1 MMTKKVIVKKL
12 SSIFSFGEVNVLCT
26 DKTGTITEGKIK
38 VLKVLN
44 LAGEEDQQVSQWA
57 YLNAGFQQGFKNP
70 IDEAILQLKQSTTG
84 YNKKD
89 EIPYDFIR
97 KRLSVLVEKD
107 GTLTMVT
114 KGAVDPIIA
123 ACSTCETPNG
133 KTALTPEK
141 ISELQEKF
149 RSYSEQ
155 GCRVIAVSRKVM
167 TRASIKK
174 EDEQEMTLMGFLL
187 LADPLKESAAASL
200 DKLKALGVDTKIITG
215 DNQYIARYTAIQ
227 VGLSSPVILTGSQI
241 NDMSPEA
248 FTQQVLLAD
257 VFAEA
262 EPHQKERIIKT
273 LQRAG
278 KTVAYMGDGINDVSA
293 IHAADVGI
301 SVNDAVD
308 VAKEKA
314 DFVLLE
320 KDLSVLTDGIVEG
333 RRSFTNSMKY
343 ILINTGATFG
353 NMFSVAGASLLL
365 PFLPMLPKQILLT
378 NFLTDFPYLA
388 VASDNVDEEALRRPG
403 EWNMKTLRN
412 FMIVFGI
419 HSSLFD
425 FITFFSLYHYLG
437 LKDTSFQTG
446 WFLESVLT
454 ELFILFIIRTRKSFV
469 KSKPGKTLLLTTALA
484 LLITV
489 WLPFSPFK
497 NLLGLGLAHTQ
508 EVNIILC
515 ILAAY
520 ILTADLLKIVFFR
533 LNAIKK

>member
-1 MMTKKVIVKKL
+1 M
-12 SSIFSFGEVNVLCT
+12 
-26 DKTGTITEGKIK
+26 
-38 VLKVLN
+38 
-44 LAGEEDQQVSQWA
+44 
-57 YLNAGFQQGFKNP
+57 
-70 IDEAILQLKQSTTG
+70 
-84 YNKKD
+84 
-89 EIPYDFIR
+89 
-97 KRLSVLVEKD
+97 
-107 GTLTMVT
+107 
-114 KGAVDPIIA
+114 
-123 ACSTCETPNG
+123 
-133 KTALTPEK
+133 
-141 ISELQEKF
+141 
-149 RSYSEQ
+149 
-155 GCRVIAVSRKVM
+155 
-167 TRASIKK
+167 
-174 EDEQEMTLMGFLL
+174 
-187 LADPLKESAAASL
+187 
-200 DKLKALGVDTKIITG
+200 
-215 DNQYIARYTAIQ
+215 
-227 VGLSSPVILTGSQI
+227 

-248 FTQQVLLAD
+248 FTRQALLAD
-257 VFAEA
+257 VFAET

-273 LQRAG
+273 LQHAG

-320 KDLSVLTDGIVEG
+320 KDLSVLIDGIIEG
-333 RRSFTNSMKY
+333 RKSFTNSMKY

-388 VASDNVDEEALRRPG
+388 VASDNVDEEVLRRPG

-454 ELFILFIIRTRKSFV
+454 ELFILFIIRTRKSFI
-469 KSKPGKTLLLTTALA
+469 KSKPGKTLLFTTA
-484 LLITV
+484 
-489 WLPFSPFK
+489 
-497 NLLGLGLAHTQ
+497 
-508 EVNIILC
+508 
-515 ILAAY
+515 
-520 ILTADLLKIVFFR
+520 R
-533 LNAIKK
+533 LS